1 MNLIDYGRILLRRGW
16 IMLLLAVIAAGA
28 AYFLSTQ
35 QTKIYQSTQRVLIQP
50 ARNDLGQAEAII
62 RVLNAYAVFL
72 DSENIA
78 RQVIDQLQLDMT
90 PGYLKSNVFIAPDTL
105 RMTVQIDAR
114 LPDCDLANDV
124 ARVWGEQLVQWRNQQ
139 NQTQLRENRVDAI
152 LPDTPRCELYAP
164 RPLVNTAAGAALGLL
179 LGGILVFVLEYLESS
194 VIRRR
199 DDLERTLDL
208 PVLAAIPDSEG

>member
-16 IMLLLAVIAAGA
+16 IMLLLALIAAGA

-114 LPDCDLANDV
+114 LPDCDIANDV

>member
-35 QTKIYQSTQRVLIQP
+35 QTKVYQSTQRVLIQP
-50 ARNDLGQAEAII
+50 TRPDLGLAEAII
-62 RVLNAYAVFL
+62 RVLNSYAVFL

-78 RQVIDQLQLDMT
+78 RQVINQLQLDMT
-90 PGYLKSNVFIAPDTL
+90 PGYLKSNIFIAPDTL
-105 RMTVQIDAR
+105 RMTIQIDAR
-114 LPDCDLANDV
+114 LPDCDIANDV

-139 NQTQLRENRVDAI
+139 NQMQRREDRVEAS

-164 RPLVNTAAGAALGLL
+164 RPLVNAAAGGVLGLL
-179 LGGILVFVLEYLESS
+179 LGGIIVFVLEYFESS
-194 VIRRR
+194 IIRRR
-199 DDLERTLDL
+199 DDLERTLDM
-208 PVLAAIPDSEG
+208 PVLAVIPDAEG